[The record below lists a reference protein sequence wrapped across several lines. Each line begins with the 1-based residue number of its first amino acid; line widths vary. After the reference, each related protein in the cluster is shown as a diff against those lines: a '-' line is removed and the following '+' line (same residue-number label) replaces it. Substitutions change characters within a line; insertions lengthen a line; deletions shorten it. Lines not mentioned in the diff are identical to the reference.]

1 MEKKGYVEISLSIDA
16 ENFDV
21 AIALLSQ
28 MGYETF
34 WEDGD
39 TLRTY
44 MPAAMW
50 NAAQECATQTALTE
64 GLGRSVAMQVTFLEE
79 RNWNAEWEKTLVPIE
94 VSSRI
99 VIVQSGKTV
108 PNLEGR
114 LTIEI
119 NPKMSFGTGYH
130 ETTRLMI
137 RTLELT
143 MQPTDFVLDIGTGT
157 GVLAIA
163 ARKLGNR
170 NPILALDN
178 DEWSVKNALENI
190 AANQCEDIEV
200 EQLDALSDLERVL
213 ALQPWTLIL
222 ANLNRNVLER
232 LLPKLASNAPQAK
245 VMLSGI
251 LKYDRDWLN
260 QRLCQLHYNVLSL
273 SSEGEWLC
281 ALVAQSNKQVSPL

>member
-1 MEKKGYVEISLSIDA
+1 MEKKAYVEISLSIGA
-16 ENFDV
+16 EYFDV

-28 MGYETF
+28 IGYEAF

-39 TLRTY
+39 TLRAY
-44 MPAAMW
+44 MSAAMW
-50 NAAQECATQTALTE
+50 NAARECATQAALTE
-64 GLGRSVAMQVTFLEE
+64 ALGRSVAMHVTFLEE

-114 LTIEI
+114 LTLEI

-137 RTLELT
+137 RTLEMT

-232 LLPKLASNAPQAK
+232 LLPQLASHVPQAK

-251 LKYDRDWLN
+251 LKYDRDWLD
-260 QRLCQLHYNVLSL
+260 QRLCQLHYNMLSL

-281 ALVAQSNKQVSPL
+281 ALAAQSNKQASLL

>member
-1 MEKKGYVEISLSIDA
+1 MEKKAYVEISLPIDA
-16 ENFDV
+16 EHFDV

-44 MPAAMW
+44 MPVALW
-50 NAAQECATQTALTE
+50 NAEQEVATQTALTK
-64 GLGRSVAMQVTFLEE
+64 GLGKPVAMQVTFLEE

-114 LTIEI
+114 LAIEI

-137 RTLELT
+137 RTLEQT
-143 MQPTDFVLDIGTGT
+143 VQPTDVVLDIGTGT

-178 DEWSVKNALENI
+178 DEWAIENALENI
-190 AANQCEDIEV
+190 AVNKCSDIEV
-200 EQLDALSDLERVL
+200 QRLDARSELERVL
-213 ALQPWTLIL
+213 LLRPWTLIL
-222 ANLNRNVLER
+222 ANLNRNVLEG
-232 LLPKLASNAPQAK
+232 LLPKLATHAPQAK
-245 VMLSGI
+245 LMLSGI
-251 LKYDRDWLN
+251 LKYERNWLQ
-260 QRLCQLHYNVLSL
+260 QRLCQLHYNVLSM

-281 ALVAQSNKQVSPL
+281 ALVAQTNEHALLL